1 VNKLVI
7 SYRGGSKLIME
18 TIVKSLPNL
27 KSIKLIPLNSISRSD
42 IHIEIDYNEQQ
53 SRLIGNFNVL
63 ILWEPATVVPRQYTN
78 SILKKFDL
86 IIAMGETRG
95 ENLKTNNWAH
105 HPYQFKTYPCNEKLR
120 KKDAVM
126 INSVKFSANKKS
138 LYGFRRKVSRSLN
151 ELNINYALIGD
162 NWHMNKNKEFRER
175 AWALRKELR
184 SGNIPNIKEVYSD
197 FFYKYPEYVGRID
210 DKIKE
215 LSKYKYAIIIEN
227 EADFVSEK
235 LFDAIA
241 AKCVPIYVGP
251 NLKKYKKLSKCIIP
265 FDPNLNEIVNFFKS
279 NNEKLYLEKKIFIN
293 NSANYLSDIKIFSLE
308 NTSKKIAKL
317 IHEFLVLHRLS

>member
-7 SYRGGSKLIME
+7 SYRGGSKLLMDAIL
-18 TIVKSLPNL
+18 KSLPDFR
-27 KSIKLIPLNSISRSD
+27 SIRLIPSNSISKSD
-42 IHIEIDYNEQQ
+42 IHIEVDYDDKG
-53 SRLIGNFNVL
+53 SKLIGNFNVL
-63 ILWEPATVVPRQYTN
+63 ILWEPATVVPKQYTN

-95 ENLKTNNWAH
+95 KHLQTNNWAH
-105 HPYQFKTYPCNEKLR
+105 HPYQYRTYSCNEKLR

-126 INSVKFSANKKS
+126 INSMKFSSNKNS
-138 LYGFRRKVSRSLN
+138 LYGFRRKVSRSLS

-162 NWHMNKNKEFRER
+162 NWHMTKNKEFRER
-175 AWALRKELR
+175 IWALRKEF
-184 SGNIPNIKEVYSD
+184 SCGNIPNIKEVYSD
-197 FFYKYPEYVGRID
+197 FFYRYPEYVGRVD

-241 AKCVPIYVGP
+241 AKCVPIYIGP

-265 FDPNLNEIVNFFKS
+265 FEPKLNEIVNFFKS
-279 NNEKLYLEKKIFIN
+279 NNEELYLEKKLFIN
-293 NSANYLSDIKIFSLE
+293 DSANYLSDINVFSPE
-308 NTSKKIAKL
+308 NTSKKIAK
-317 IHEFLVLHRLS
+317 IIQEFLVLHSLA

>member
-1 VNKLVI
+1 MNKLVI

-105 HPYQFKTYPCNEKLR
+105 HPYQFKTYPCSEKLR

-126 INSVKFSANKKS
+126 INSVKFSASKKS

-162 NWHMNKNKEFRER
+162 NWHMNKKKEFRER

-241 AKCVPIYVGP
+241 AKCVPIYIGP

>member
-1 VNKLVI
+1 MNKLVI
-7 SYRGGSKLIME
+7 SYRGGSKLVME
-18 TIVKSLPNL
+18 TIVKSLPSL
-27 KSIKLIPLNSISRSD
+27 RSIELIPSNTISRSD
-42 IHIEIDYNEQQ
+42 IHIEVDYNEQQ

-63 ILWEPATVVPRQYTN
+63 ILWEPATVVPKQYTN

-86 IIAMGETRG
+86 IIAMGESRG
-95 ENLKTNNWAH
+95 ENLQTDNWAH
-105 HPYQFKTYPCNEKLR
+105 HPYQFKTYSFNEKLR
-120 KKDAVM
+120 NKDAVM
-126 INSVKFSANKKS
+126 INSVKFSANKNS
-138 LYGFRRKVSRSLN
+138 LYGFRRKVSRSLS

-162 NWHMNKNKEFRER
+162 NWHMNKDKEFRER
-175 AWALRKELR
+175 AWALRKELG

-197 FFYKYPEYVGRID
+197 FFYKYPEYVGRVD

-215 LSKYKYAIIIEN
+215 LSRYKYAIIIEN

-293 NSANYLSDIKIFSLE
+293 NSANYLSDIKVFSLE

-317 IHEFLVLHRLS
+317 IHEFLVLHKLN